1 MNMNRLI
8 LLVSLVL
15 IQAIVLAQPVLM
27 HDDNV
32 IYQPQPI
39 TIDTY
44 NKVFKVVHIGDSH
57 IQADWFSGKL
67 RSLLQEQYGN
77 AGIGILFPYRQIKT
91 NSPPSFSS
99 VSSAPFIASKITKCK
114 TSCDVGIVGYNAQ
127 IPAGSMVVFNI
138 KKDTQPQFVSVIFQ
152 SDNEHAIGFNHDNQE
167 ENYTTQTSTTY
178 NITSYKKPLSNS
190 FHLNTKSNITLNGI
204 ISSNGNPGVIYYT
217 IGANGATFN
226 NYINSN
232 LFFQQ
237 LKSLQPDLI
246 IISMGTNESVSD
258 ISADSLS
265 VQLQNFHSKILEAG
279 ADKIIYTTP
288 ADNYLRKSVTTR
300 KKVKGKWRTRRTI
313 AYINNPK
320 VEIIRQTMIN
330 FCNQQQVMC
339 WDLYRAMGGD
349 RSMRQWVQT
358 GYAAKDHIHFSKGG
372 YEIQGMLLFD
382 ALQKYV
388 INK

>member
-8 LLVSLVL
+8 LLANFVL
-15 IQAIVLAQPVLM
+15 IKAIVLAQPVLM

-91 NSPPSFSS
+91 NSPPTFSS
-99 VSSAPFIASKITKCK
+99 VASAPFIASKITKCK
-114 TSCDVGIVGYNAQ
+114 TACDVGIVGYNAQ

-152 SDNEHAIGFNHDNQE
+152 SDNEHAIGFNHDNHD

-190 FHLNTKSNITLNGI
+190 FHLNTKSNITLNGL

-288 ADNYLRKSVTTR
+288 ADNYLRKSVSTR
-300 KKVKGKWRTRRTI
+300 KKVKGKWRTRRTV

>member
-1 MNMNRLI
+1 MNRLI
-8 LLVSLVL
+8 LLANFVL
-15 IQAIVLAQPVLM
+15 IKAIVLAQPVLM

-91 NSPPSFSS
+91 NSPPTFSS
-99 VSSAPFIASKITKCK
+99 VASAPFIASKITKCK
-114 TSCDVGIVGYNAQ
+114 TACDVGIVGYNAQ

-152 SDNEHAIGFNHDNQE
+152 SDNEHAIGFNHDNHD

-190 FHLNTKSNITLNGI
+190 FHLNTKSNITLNGL

-300 KKVKGKWRTRRTI
+300 KKVKGKWRTRRTV

>member
-1 MNMNRLI
+1 MNKLI
-8 LLVSLVL
+8 LIISLLFVQLLVV
-15 IQAIVLAQPVLM
+15 AQPVLM

-32 IYQPQPI
+32 IYQPQAV
-39 TIDTY
+39 TVDTY
-44 NKVFKVVHIGDSH
+44 NKVFKIVHIGDSH

-67 RSLLQEQYGN
+67 RNLLQEHYGN
-77 AGIGILFPYRQIKT
+77 AGVGLLFPYRQIKT
-91 NSPPSFSS
+91 NSPPTFSS
-99 VSSAPFIASKITKCK
+99 VASAPFIASKITKCK
-114 TSCDVGIVGYNAQ
+114 TECNIGIAAYNAQ
-127 IPAGSMVVFNI
+127 MPAGSMVVFNI

-152 SDNEHAIGFNHDNQE
+152 SDNEQAIGFNHDNE
-167 ENYTTQTSTTY
+167 AENYTIQKSPTY
-178 NITSYKKPLSNS
+178 NITTYNKPLSNS
-190 FHLNTKSNITLNGI
+190 FHLNTKSNITLNGLI
-204 ISSNGNPGVIYYT
+204 ASNGNPGVLYYT

-226 NYINSN
+226 NYINSG

-246 IISMGTNESVSD
+246 IVSMGTNESVSD
-258 ISADSLS
+258 ISSDSFN
-265 VQLQNFHSKILEAG
+265 VQLQIFHAKLKEAG
-279 ADKIIYTTP
+279 EAKIIYTTP

-300 KKVKGKWRTRRTI
+300 KKVKGKWRTRRTV

-320 VEIIRQTMIN
+320 VEAIRQTMIN
-330 FCNQQQVMC
+330 FCNQQNVMC

>member
-8 LLVSLVL
+8 LLANFVL
-15 IQAIVLAQPVLM
+15 IKAIVLAQPVLM

-91 NSPPSFSS
+91 NSPPTFSS
-99 VSSAPFIASKITKCK
+99 VASAPFIASKITKCK
-114 TSCDVGIVGYNAQ
+114 AACDVGIVGYNAQ

-152 SDNEHAIGFNHDNQE
+152 SDNEHAIGFNHDNHD

-190 FHLNTKSNITLNGI
+190 FHLNTKSNITLNGL

-288 ADNYLRKSVTTR
+288 ADNYLRKSVSTR
-300 KKVKGKWRTRRTI
+300 KKVKGKWRTRRTV

>member
-1 MNMNRLI
+1 MNRLI
-8 LLVSLVL
+8 LLANFVL
-15 IQAIVLAQPVLM
+15 IKAIVLAQPVLM

-91 NSPPSFSS
+91 NSPPTFSS
-99 VSSAPFIASKITKCK
+99 VASAPFIASKITKCK
-114 TSCDVGIVGYNAQ
+114 AACDVGIVGYNAQ

-152 SDNEHAIGFNHDNQE
+152 SDNEHAIGFNHDNHD

-190 FHLNTKSNITLNGI
+190 FHLNTKSNITLNGL

-288 ADNYLRKSVTTR
+288 ADNYLRKSITTR
-300 KKVKGKWRTRRTI
+300 KKVKGKWRTRRTV

>member
-1 MNMNRLI
+1 MNKLI
-8 LLVSLVL
+8 LIISLLFMQLCV
-15 IQAIVLAQPVLM
+15 VAQPVLM

-32 IYQPQPI
+32 IYQPQ
-39 TIDTY
+39 TVTVDTY
-44 NKVFKVVHIGDSH
+44 NKVFKIVHIGDSH

-67 RSLLQEQYGN
+67 RNLLQEHYGN
-77 AGIGILFPYRQIKT
+77 AGVGLLFPYRQIKT
-91 NSPPSFSS
+91 NSPPTFSS
-99 VSSAPFIASKITKCK
+99 VASAPFIASKITKCK
-114 TSCDVGIVGYNAQ
+114 TECNVGIAAYNAQ
-127 IPAGSMVVFNI
+127 MPAGSMVVFNI

-152 SDNEHAIGFNHDNQE
+152 SDNEQAIGFNHDNE
-167 ENYTTQTSTTY
+167 AENYTIQKSPTY
-178 NITSYKKPLSNS
+178 NITTYNKPLGNS
-190 FHLNTKSNITLNGI
+190 FHLNTKSNITLNGLI
-204 ISSNGNPGVIYYT
+204 ASNGNPGVLYYT

-226 NYINSN
+226 NYINSG

-246 IISMGTNESVSD
+246 IVSMGTNESVSD
-258 ISADSLS
+258 ISSDSFN
-265 VQLQNFHSKILEAG
+265 VQLQNFHAKLKEAG
-279 ADKIIYTTP
+279 EAKIIYTTP

-300 KKVKGKWRTRRTI
+300 KKVKGKWRTRRTV

-320 VEIIRQTMIN
+320 VEAIRQTMIN
-330 FCNQQQVMC
+330 FCNQQNVMC

>member
-1 MNMNRLI
+1 MNKLI
-8 LLVSLVL
+8 LFISLLFVQL
-15 IQAIVLAQPVLM
+15 CVVAQPVLM
-27 HDDNV
+27 NDDNV
-32 IYQPQPI
+32 IYQPQAV

-44 NKVFKVVHIGDSH
+44 NKVFKIVHIGDSH

-67 RSLLQEQYGN
+67 RNLLQEHYGN
-77 AGIGILFPYRQIKT
+77 AGVGLLFPYRQIKT
-91 NSPPSFSS
+91 NSPPTFSS
-99 VSSAPFIASKITKCK
+99 VASVPFIASKITKCK
-114 TSCDVGIVGYNAQ
+114 TECNVGIAAYNAQ
-127 IPAGSMVVFNI
+127 MPAGSMVVFNI

-152 SDNEHAIGFNHDNQE
+152 SDNEQAIGFNHDNE
-167 ENYTTQTSTTY
+167 AENYTIQKSPTY
-178 NITSYKKPLSNS
+178 NITTYNKPLSNS
-190 FHLNTKSNITLNGI
+190 FHLNTKSNITLNGLI
-204 ISSNGNPGVIYYT
+204 TSNGNPGVLYYT

-226 NYINSN
+226 NYINSG

-246 IISMGTNESVSD
+246 IVSMGTNESVSD
-258 ISADSLS
+258 ISSDSFN
-265 VQLQNFHSKILEAG
+265 VQLQNFHAKLKEAG
-279 ADKIIYTTP
+279 EAKIIYTTP

-300 KKVKGKWRTRRTI
+300 KKVKGKWRTRRTV

-320 VEIIRQTMIN
+320 VEAIRQTMIN
-330 FCNQQQVMC
+330 FCNQQNVMC

>member
-1 MNMNRLI
+1 MNRLI
-8 LLVSLVL
+8 LLANFVL
-15 IQAIVLAQPVLM
+15 IKAIVLAQPVLM

-91 NSPPSFSS
+91 NSPPTFSS
-99 VSSAPFIASKITKCK
+99 VASAPFIASKITKCK
-114 TSCDVGIVGYNAQ
+114 TACDVGIVGYNAQ

-152 SDNEHAIGFNHDNQE
+152 SDNEHAIGFNHDNHD

-190 FHLNTKSNITLNGI
+190 FHLNTKSNITLNGL
-204 ISSNGNPGVIYYT
+204 ISSNGNPGIIYYT

-288 ADNYLRKSVTTR
+288 ADNYLRKSVSTR
-300 KKVKGKWRTRRTI
+300 KKVKGKWRTRRTV

>member
-1 MNMNRLI
+1 MNKLTLI
-8 LLVSLVL
+8 ISLLFMQLCVV
-15 IQAIVLAQPVLM
+15 AQPVLM

-32 IYQPQPI
+32 IYQPQ
-39 TIDTY
+39 TVTVDTY
-44 NKVFKVVHIGDSH
+44 NKVFKIVHIGDSH

-67 RSLLQEQYGN
+67 RNLLQEHYGN
-77 AGIGILFPYRQIKT
+77 AGVGLLFPYRQIKT
-91 NSPPSFSS
+91 NSPPTFSS
-99 VSSAPFIASKITKCK
+99 VASVPFIASKITKCK
-114 TSCDVGIVGYNAQ
+114 TECNVGIAAYNAQ
-127 IPAGSMVVFNI
+127 MPAGSMVVFNI

-152 SDNEHAIGFNHDNQE
+152 SDNEQAIGFNHDNE
-167 ENYTTQTSTTY
+167 AENYTIQKSPTY
-178 NITSYKKPLSNS
+178 NITTYNKPLSNS
-190 FHLNTKSNITLNGI
+190 FHLNTKSNITLNGLI
-204 ISSNGNPGVIYYT
+204 ASNGNPGVLYYT

-226 NYINSN
+226 NYINSG

-246 IISMGTNESVSD
+246 IVSMGTNESVSD
-258 ISADSLS
+258 ISSDSFN
-265 VQLQNFHSKILEAG
+265 VQLQNFHAKLKEAG
-279 ADKIIYTTP
+279 EAKIIYTTP

-300 KKVKGKWRTRRTI
+300 KKVKGKWRTRRTV

-320 VEIIRQTMIN
+320 VEAIRQTMIN
-330 FCNQQQVMC
+330 FCNQQNVMC

>member
-1 MNMNRLI
+1 MNRLI
-8 LLVSLVL
+8 LLANFVL
-15 IQAIVLAQPVLM
+15 INAIVLAQPVLM

-91 NSPPSFSS
+91 NSPPTFSS
-99 VSSAPFIASKITKCK
+99 VASAPFIASKITKCK
-114 TSCDVGIVGYNAQ
+114 TACDVGIVGYNAQ

-152 SDNEHAIGFNHDNQE
+152 SDNEHAIGFNHDNHD

-190 FHLNTKSNITLNGI
+190 FHLNTKSNITLNGL
-204 ISSNGNPGVIYYT
+204 ISSNGNPGIIYYT

-288 ADNYLRKSVTTR
+288 ADNYLRKSVSTR
-300 KKVKGKWRTRRTI
+300 KKVKGKWRTRRTV

>member
-1 MNMNRLI
+1 MNMNKLI
-8 LLVSLVL
+8 LIISLLFVQLLVV
-15 IQAIVLAQPVLM
+15 AQPVLM

-32 IYQPQPI
+32 IYQPQAV
-39 TIDTY
+39 TVDTY
-44 NKVFKVVHIGDSH
+44 NKVFKIVHIGDSH

-67 RSLLQEQYGN
+67 RNLLQEHYGN
-77 AGIGILFPYRQIKT
+77 AGVGLLFPYRQIKT
-91 NSPPSFSS
+91 NSPPTFSS
-99 VSSAPFIASKITKCK
+99 VASAPFIASKITKCK
-114 TSCDVGIVGYNAQ
+114 TECNIGIAAYNAQ
-127 IPAGSMVVFNI
+127 MPAGCMVVFNI

-152 SDNEHAIGFNHDNQE
+152 SDNEQAIGFNHDNE
-167 ENYTTQTSTTY
+167 AENYTIQKSPTY
-178 NITSYKKPLSNS
+178 NITTYNKPLSNS
-190 FHLNTKSNITLNGI
+190 FHLNTKSNITLNGLI
-204 ISSNGNPGVIYYT
+204 ASNGNPGVLYYT

-226 NYINSN
+226 NYINSG

-246 IISMGTNESVSD
+246 IVSMGTNESVSD
-258 ISADSLS
+258 ISSDSFN
-265 VQLQNFHSKILEAG
+265 VQLQIFHAKLKEAG
-279 ADKIIYTTP
+279 EAKIIYTTP

-300 KKVKGKWRTRRTI
+300 KKVKGKWRTRRTV

-320 VEIIRQTMIN
+320 VEAIRQTMIN
-330 FCNQQQVMC
+330 FCNQQNVMC

>member
-8 LLVSLVL
+8 LLANFVL
-15 IQAIVLAQPVLM
+15 IKAIVLAQPVLM

-91 NSPPSFSS
+91 NSPPTFSS
-99 VSSAPFIASKITKCK
+99 VASAPFIASKITKCK
-114 TSCDVGIVGYNAQ
+114 AACDVGIVGYNAQ

-152 SDNEHAIGFNHDNQE
+152 SDNEHAIGFNHDNHD

-190 FHLNTKSNITLNGI
+190 FHLNTKSNITLNGL

-288 ADNYLRKSVTTR
+288 ADNYLRKSITTR
-300 KKVKGKWRTRRTI
+300 KKVKGKWRTRRTV

>member
-1 MNMNRLI
+1 MNRLI
-8 LLVSLVL
+8 LLANFVL
-15 IQAIVLAQPVLM
+15 IKAIVLAQPVLM

-91 NSPPSFSS
+91 NSPPTFSS
-99 VSSAPFIASKITKCK
+99 VASAPFIASKITKCK
-114 TSCDVGIVGYNAQ
+114 TACDVGIVGYNAQ

-152 SDNEHAIGFNHDNQE
+152 SDNEHAIGFNHDNHD

-190 FHLNTKSNITLNGI
+190 FHLNTKSNITLNGL

-288 ADNYLRKSVTTR
+288 ADNYLRKSVSTR
-300 KKVKGKWRTRRTI
+300 KKVKGKWRTRRTV

>member
-8 LLVSLVL
+8 LLANFVL
-15 IQAIVLAQPVLM
+15 IKAIVLAQPVLM

-91 NSPPSFSS
+91 NSPPTFSS
-99 VSSAPFIASKITKCK
+99 VASAPFIASKITKCK
-114 TSCDVGIVGYNAQ
+114 TACDVGIVGYNAQ

-152 SDNEHAIGFNHDNQE
+152 SDNEHAIGFNHDNHD

-190 FHLNTKSNITLNGI
+190 FHLNTKSNITLNGL

-300 KKVKGKWRTRRTI
+300 KKVKGKWRTRRTV

>member
-1 MNMNRLI
+1 MNKLI
-8 LLVSLVL
+8 LIISLLFVQLLVV
-15 IQAIVLAQPVLM
+15 AQPVLM

-32 IYQPQPI
+32 IYQPQAV
-39 TIDTY
+39 TVDTY
-44 NKVFKVVHIGDSH
+44 NKVFKIVHIGDSH

-67 RSLLQEQYGN
+67 RNLLQEHYGN
-77 AGIGILFPYRQIKT
+77 AGVGLLFPYRQIKT
-91 NSPPSFSS
+91 NSPPTFSS
-99 VSSAPFIASKITKCK
+99 VASAPFIASKITKCK
-114 TSCDVGIVGYNAQ
+114 TECNIGIAAYNAQ
-127 IPAGSMVVFNI
+127 MPAGCMVVFNI

-152 SDNEHAIGFNHDNQE
+152 SDNEQAIGFNHDNE
-167 ENYTTQTSTTY
+167 AENYTIQKSPTY
-178 NITSYKKPLSNS
+178 NITTYNKPLSNS
-190 FHLNTKSNITLNGI
+190 FHLNTKSNITLNGLI
-204 ISSNGNPGVIYYT
+204 ASNGNPGVLYYT

-226 NYINSN
+226 NYINSG

-246 IISMGTNESVSD
+246 IVSMGTNESVSD
-258 ISADSLS
+258 ISSDSFN
-265 VQLQNFHSKILEAG
+265 VQLQIFHAKLKEAG
-279 ADKIIYTTP
+279 EAKIIYTTP

-300 KKVKGKWRTRRTI
+300 KKVKGKWRTRRTV

-320 VEIIRQTMIN
+320 VEAIRQTMIN
-330 FCNQQQVMC
+330 FCNQQNVMC

>member
-1 MNMNRLI
+1 MNMNKLI
-8 LLVSLVL
+8 LIISLLFVQL
-15 IQAIVLAQPVLM
+15 RVVAQPVLM

-32 IYQPQPI
+32 IYQPQ
-39 TIDTY
+39 TLTVDTY
-44 NKVFKVVHIGDSH
+44 NKVFKIVHIGDSH

-67 RSLLQEQYGN
+67 RNLLQEHYGN
-77 AGIGILFPYRQIKT
+77 AGVGLLFPYRQIKT
-91 NSPPSFSS
+91 NSPPTFSS
-99 VSSAPFIASKITKCK
+99 VASAPFIASKITKCK
-114 TSCDVGIVGYNAQ
+114 TECNVGIAAYNAQ
-127 IPAGSMVVFNI
+127 MPAGSMVVFNI

-152 SDNEHAIGFNHDNQE
+152 SDNEQAIGFNHDNE
-167 ENYTTQTSTTY
+167 AENYTIQKSPTY
-178 NITSYKKPLSNS
+178 NITTYNKPLSNS
-190 FHLNTKSNITLNGI
+190 FHLNTKSNITLNGLI
-204 ISSNGNPGVIYYT
+204 TSNGNPGVLYYT

-226 NYINSN
+226 NYINSG

-246 IISMGTNESVSD
+246 IVSMGTNESVSD
-258 ISADSLS
+258 ISSDSFN
-265 VQLQNFHSKILEAG
+265 VQLQIFHAKLKEAG
-279 ADKIIYTTP
+279 EAKIIYTTP

-300 KKVKGKWRTRRTI
+300 KKVKGKWRTRRTV

-320 VEIIRQTMIN
+320 VEAIRQTMIN
-330 FCNQQQVMC
+330 FCNQQNVMC

>member
-91 NSPPSFSS
+91 NSPPTFSS
-99 VSSAPFIASKITKCK
+99 VASAPFIASKITKCK
-114 TSCDVGIVGYNAQ
+114 TACDVGIVGYNAQ

-152 SDNEHAIGFNHDNQE
+152 SDNEHAIGFNHDNHD

-190 FHLNTKSNITLNGI
+190 FHLNTKSNITLNGL

-288 ADNYLRKSVTTR
+288 ADNYLRKSVSTR
-300 KKVKGKWRTRRTI
+300 KKVKGKWRTRRTV

>member
-1 MNMNRLI
+1 
-8 LLVSLVL
+8 
-15 IQAIVLAQPVLM
+15 M

-32 IYQPQPI
+32 IYQPQPV

-67 RSLLQEQYGN
+67 RSLLQEHYGN

-91 NSPPSFSS
+91 NSPPTFSS
-99 VSSAPFIASKITKCK
+99 VASAPFIASKITKCK
-114 TSCDVGIVGYNAQ
+114 TACEVGIVGYNAS

-138 KKDTQPQFVSVIFQ
+138 KLDTQPQFVSVIFQ
-152 SDNEHAIGFNHDNQE
+152 SDNESAIGFNHDNQE
-167 ENYTTQTSTTY
+167 DNYTTQSSPTY

-190 FHLNTKSNITLNGI
+190 FHLNTKSNITLNGLI
-204 ISSNGNPGVIYYT
+204 ASNGNPGVLYYT

-258 ISADSLS
+258 ISADSLN
-265 VQLQNFHSKILEAG
+265 VQLQNFHKKILEAG

-300 KKVKGKWRTRRTI
+300 KKVKGKWKTRRTV
-313 AYINNPK
+313 AYINNQK
-320 VEIIRQTMIN
+320 VETIRQTMIN
-330 FCNQQQVMC
+330 FCNQQHVMC

-349 RSMRQWVQT
+349 RSMRKWVQT